1 MKTETI
7 ILERTAPNIPWE
19 GCVNSVNYRIE
30 RGVPVEVPDFLAKL
44 IRQCELER
52 RLSEDRVRAY
62 TTPSGARL
70 A

>member
-7 ILERTAPNIPWE
+7 ILRKTDDNRPWE

-30 RGVPVEVPDFLAKL
+30 RGVPVEVPCFIAEL
-44 IRQCELER
+44 IRHSENER
-52 RLSEDRVRAY
+52 FLSDKRLRCYECAA
-62 TTPSGARL
+62 GMKL